1 MCLLLLFPPALEH
14 GWLSDTTF
22 NNLGSTLQSHFS
34 VAWQVTKLLIAGAHR
49 KLREAWERAV
59 QTRERAVQTR
69 ERAVQEDH
77 RQQR

>member
-1 MCLLLLFPPALEH
+1 LLLFPLALER

-34 VAWQVTKLLIAGAHR
+34 VAWQIAKLLIAGAHR
-49 KLREAWERAV
+49 KLREAWEKAM
-59 QTRERAVQTR
+59 QARERAVQAR

-77 RQQR
+77 RQ